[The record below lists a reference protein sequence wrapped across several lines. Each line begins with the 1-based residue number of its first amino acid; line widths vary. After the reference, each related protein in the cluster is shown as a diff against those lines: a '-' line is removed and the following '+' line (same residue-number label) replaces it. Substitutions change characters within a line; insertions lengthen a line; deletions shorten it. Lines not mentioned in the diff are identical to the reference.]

1 MVMDRGSRSG
11 VHISMHDPRDPAL
24 QAWLRSLK
32 PRVELTARYALR
44 AKFASLRSDPDFTAR
59 ITELLHMLQPESEE
73 LAAIL
78 RDAQLVGQAFQPKE
92 MMEAPRRVRRR
103 RFDG

>member
-1 MVMDRGSRSG
+1 MDRGSLFG

-24 QAWLRSLK
+24 QQWLRSLK

-44 AKFASLRSDPDFTAR
+44 AKFAALRADPDFTAR
-59 ITELLHMLQPESEE
+59 ITELLHMLQPDSDE

-92 MMEAPRRVRRR
+92 MVEASRRARRR
-103 RFDG
+103 RDY

>member
-1 MVMDRGSRSG
+1 MDRAGRSG

-24 QAWLRSLK
+24 QQWLRSLK

-44 AKFASLRSDPDFTAR
+44 AKFAALRADSDFTAR
-59 ITELLHMLQPESEE
+59 ITELLHLLRPDSDE

-78 RDAQLVGQAFQPKE
+78 RDAQLVGQAFQPRE
-92 MMEAPRRVRRR
+92 MAKAARRPRRQDL
-103 RFDG
+103 DG

>member
-1 MVMDRGSRSG
+1 MDRGGASG

-24 QAWLRSLK
+24 QLWLRSLK

-44 AKFASLRSDPDFTAR
+44 AKFAALRCDLDFTQR
-59 ITELLHMLQPESEE
+59 ITELLHLLQPDSEE

-92 MMEAPRRVRRR
+92 MERPPRRSRRR
-103 RFDG
+103 RLDS